1 MGLLVR
7 RARFV
12 WLALLVV
19 AVALPGAAVAQNAP
33 AASGDRSSFGSQLR
47 NPKETVP
54 GQIIVRYDEGTG
66 QAEQATCGAR
76 RAWSRRPTS
85 TL

>member
-1 MGLLVR
+1 MGLLAR

-47 NPKETVP
+47 NLKETVP
-54 GQIIVRYDEGTG
+54 GQVIVRYDEGTG
-66 QAEQATCGAR
+66 
-76 RAWSRRPTS
+76 
-85 TL
+85 